1 MSSGPAVLT
10 ALPDIPP
17 YEPLSIALGAFDG
30 LHLGHMAVL
39 AAARAGPGLLALTT
53 FEPPPKRYFAPD
65 APPFRLSSTLVRRR
79 LCAEAGVPMLVEL
92 PFDRGLAGLD
102 AAAFMGLLAARLNL
116 AHVAVGFDFRF
127 GADRAGDTDALRRLG
142 AGLGFGVTVVE
153 PLKDPAGDKISSTR
167 IRTALRDGDVATA
180 NALLGRPWRVD
191 GVVAHGE
198 ARGRTIGFPTA
209 NLTLGDQLAPRH
221 GVYAITVDVGDGV
234 WRPGVANFGRT
245 PTTGE
250 REPLLE
256 AHVFDWAGDLY
267 GRRIETA
274 FHAFLR
280 PEQKFDS
287 FPALVAQIA
296 ADSDRARVLLA
307 GQAAG
312 QTIGK

>member
-1 MSSGPAVLT
+1 MNTAPAVLT
-10 ALPDIPP
+10 ALPETPP
-17 YEPLSIALGAFDG
+17 HQPLSIALGAFDG
-30 LHLGHMAVL
+30 LHRGHMAVL
-39 AAARAGPGLLALTT
+39 DAARAGPGDLALVT
-53 FEPPPKRYFAPD
+53 FEPPPKRYFAPE
-65 APPFRLSSTLVRRR
+65 APSFRLSSTLVRRR
-79 LCAEAGVPMLVEL
+79 LCAEAGVPLLVEL
-92 PFDRGLAGLD
+92 PFDAALAGLD
-102 AAAFMGLLAARLNL
+102 ADGFVAVLATRLNL

-127 GADRAGDTDALRRLG
+127 GADRQGDTATLQRLG
-142 AGLGFGVTVVE
+142 GRHGFAVTVAP
-153 PLKDPAGDKISSTR
+153 PLLDADGVKISSTR
-167 IRTALRDGDVATA
+167 IRTALRDGDLATA

-221 GVYAITVDVGDGV
+221 GVYAITVDAGDGV

-250 REPLLE
+250 RDPLLE
-256 AHVFDWAGDLY
+256 AHLFDWSGDLY
-267 GRRIETA
+267 GRRIEVA

-280 PEQKFDS
+280 PERKFDS

-296 ADSDRARVLLA
+296 ADSDQARALL
-307 GQAAG
+307 AG